1 MGEEAWIGLGANLGD
16 RRATLESAIDALR
29 VLPHTRLIARSRLYR
44 SPAWQAS
51 GPDYL
56 NAVARLSTGLAPHD
70 LLHALQNIE
79 THFGRLRP
87 YPGAPRTLDL
97 DLLLMRDRVLHT
109 PELTLPH
116 PRLHERAFVLRPLAE
131 LAPDLPIPGRGSVAA
146 CLQTVDA
153 QDCTIW
159 CCP

>member
-1 MGEEAWIGLGANLGD
+1 
-16 RRATLESAIDALR
+16 
-29 VLPHTRLIARSRLYR
+29 
-44 SPAWQAS
+44 
-51 GPDYL
+51 
-56 NAVARLSTGLAPHD
+56 VARLSTGLAPHD

-79 THFGRLRP
+79 TRFGRLRP

-131 LAPDLPIPGRGSVAA
+131 LAPDLPIPGRGTVAA

-159 CCP
+159 CRP

>member
-1 MGEEAWIGLGANLGD
+1 MTEDAWIGLGANLGD
-16 RRATLESAIDALR
+16 RHATLESAIDALR
-29 VLPHTRLIARSRLYR
+29 GLPHTRLIARSRTYR
-44 SPAWQAS
+44 SPAWQAN
-51 GPDYL
+51 GPDDL
-56 NAVARLSTGLAPHD
+56 NAVACLSTSLTPHD

-79 THFGRLRP
+79 TRFGRLRP

-131 LAPDLPIPGRGSVAA
+131 LAPDLPIPGRGTVAA
-146 CLQTVDA
+146 CLPPVA
-153 QDCTIW
+153 LQDCTVW
-159 CCP
+159 CRP

>member
-1 MGEEAWIGLGANLGD
+1 MAEDAWIGLGANLGD
-16 RRATLESAIDALR
+16 RRGTIESAIDALR
-29 VLPHTRLIARSRLYR
+29 VLPRTRLTARSRLYR

-56 NAVARLSTGLAPHD
+56 NAVARLQTDLAPAD

-79 THFGRLRP
+79 TRFGRLRP

-97 DLLLMRDRVLHT
+97 DLLLMHDRVLRT

-131 LAPDLPIPGRGSVAA
+131 LAPDLAIPGRGTVAA
-146 CLQTVDA
+146 CLQTVDD
-153 QDCTIW
+153 QDCTVW
-159 CCP
+159 SRP

>member
-29 VLPHTRLIARSRLYR
+29 VLPHTRLTARSRLYR

-70 LLHALQNIE
+70 LLHALQSLE

-97 DLLLMRDRVLHT
+97 DLLLMCDRVLHT

-131 LAPDLPIPGRGSVAA
+131 LAPDLPIPGRGTVAA
-146 CLQTVDA
+146 CLHTVGA
-153 QDCTIW
+153 QDCTVW
-159 CCP
+159 CHS